1 MLAKE
6 DQVWVLLTLPSSTE
20 RHVNVNAWLM
30 LGPPYGEAF
39 QWKDSPLCG
48 SVFLVGKHVKGSLG
62 VGGIDTNASEFG
74 VSGKASCPAPGG
86 LSVFGIV

>member
-1 MLAKE
+1 MGSP
-6 DQVWVLLTLPSSTE
+6 DPSIFHRE
-20 RHVNVNAWLM
+20 ACQCQCLVDA
-30 LGPPYGEAF
+30 GPSIWRGIPM
-39 QWKDSPLCG
+39 DSPLCG